1 MASCRQQTG
10 ILNILNFSCI
20 AKGLK
25 FTSGSNW
32 YKFRTPSTNDWE
44 ENYADLVSSEDDM
57 LLFYKNMVSQ
67 IIELPKA
74 NQVEAVDHPSRNR
87 AGSFNS
93 SLPKMTR
100 ADQLCLLNQP
110 SLGSA
115 YWLSK
120 STGSL
125 TAVDSFRCANEKG
138 GCKKVFLK
146 KVGASSH
153 ALFNCPFSPKSTVAQ
168 HQALLQHPF

>member
-1 MASCRQQTG
+1 MQ
-10 ILNILNFSCI
+10 
-20 AKGLK
+20 
-25 FTSGSNW
+25 
-32 YKFRTPSTNDWE
+32 
-44 ENYADLVSSEDDM
+44 
-57 LLFYKNMVSQ
+57 LFYNNLKTP
-67 IIELPKA
+67 IIELPEA
-74 NQVEAVDHPSRNR
+74 NQVDHPSRSRTGSLNLPFNR
-87 AGSFNS
+87 
-93 SLPKMTR
+93 SLPTMTR
-100 ADQLCLLNQP
+100 VDQLRLLNQP

-138 GCKKVFLK
+138 GCKKVFLE

-168 HQALLQHPF
+168 HQALLQHPFQFRLSCSTFPVGCALLIVEFSLFFQNFGYDILPIIFGSFSQSISRK